1 MIDRGRLERRARM
14 MRRIN
19 VPMRAFLGLP
29 FTTPL
34 SRRLM
39 LVDYTGRKTGRH
51 YRQPVSY
58 VRDGDTLLTP
68 GGGAWKANLREG
80 EPVAIRLRGR
90 RRTARPELVR
100 DHAEVERLLRV
111 MIGRNP
117 RLSSFVPFVQ
127 RDRTID
133 HDGMVN
139 AIDHGFCIV
148 RWHLEGQRSSGSG

>member
-1 MIDRGRLERRARM
+1 MIDRARLERRARM

-19 VPMRAFLGLP
+19 VPVRAILDLP

-34 SRRLM
+34 SSRLM
-39 LVDYTGRKTGRH
+39 LVEYTGRRTGRH

-68 GGGAWKANLREG
+68 GGGAWKANLGEG
-80 EPVAIRLRGR
+80 GPVAIRLRGR

-100 DHAEVERLLRV
+100 DPAEVDRLLRV
-111 MIGRNP
+111 MIAGNP
-117 RLSSFVPFVQ
+117 RLSSFVPFVR

-133 HDGMVN
+133 RDGMVN
-139 AIDHGFCIV
+139 AINHGFCIV
-148 RWHLEGQRSSGSG
+148 RWHLEGPSDTR